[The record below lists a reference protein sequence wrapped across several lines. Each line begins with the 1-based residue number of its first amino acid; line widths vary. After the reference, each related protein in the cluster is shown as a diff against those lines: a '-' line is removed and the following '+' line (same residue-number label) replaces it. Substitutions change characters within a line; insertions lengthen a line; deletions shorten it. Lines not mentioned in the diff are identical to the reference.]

1 MNFPHVFEHSNGWSW
16 MVLALDFWQE
26 CGRWQIWMLEDMFWY
41 DVSGK
46 GWEWWFWIIALTLL
60 SSRMTSGFSSG
71 GLSLRAYR
79 CAVLSTGKSPDQ
91 TQLKKCEFALRGA
104 VFGMTQSRHI
114 GARNRVSTWVIASLA
129 SVASCFIFFSAH
141 GRLACRYAHI
151 QADQCT
157 ELNPTSKNTSEPADE
172 PKTCGQCWQMFPGI
186 MRHDEICDLR
196 SRRSFQVFKAKLQSS
211 HSHGIPH
218 TLILTWSTEHTYA
231 EEKIRKTWR
240 LTLSWHWSGE
250 MNLPYEMHEQDDRMT
265 HDETIH

>member
-1 MNFPHVFEHSNGWSW
+1 MPGNALDCGQESAQRTFVMKPFLHTEVQQLESYLLFVCPTTLVAQSNFLWYEFFPHVVEHSNGWSW

-129 SVASCFIFFSAH
+129 SVASCFIFFFGSRKACLQICTH
-141 GRLACRYAHI
+141 TGRPMYR
-151 QADQCT
+151 T
-157 ELNPTSKNTSEPADE
+157 ESN
-172 PKTCGQCWQMFPGI
+172 I
-186 MRHDEICDLR
+186 
-196 SRRSFQVFKAKLQSS
+196 
-211 HSHGIPH
+211 
-218 TLILTWSTEHTYA
+218 
-231 EEKIRKTWR
+231 
-240 LTLSWHWSGE
+240 
-250 MNLPYEMHEQDDRMT
+250 
-265 HDETIH
+265 

>member
-1 MNFPHVFEHSNGWSW
+1 MDGTSTWFLARVWKMADLDAWGYVLIWCEWKRVRMMILDNSIDTIVLQDDFRVQFRWIVFACLSLCCVEYRQVTGPNPAEEMRICAAGGS
-16 MVLALDFWQE
+16 
-26 CGRWQIWMLEDMFWY
+26 FWY
-41 DVSGK
+41 DS
-46 GWEWWFWIIALTLL
+46 ITP
-60 SSRMTSGFSSG
+60 
-71 GLSLRAYR
+71 YR
-79 CAVLSTGKSPDQ
+79 CQEPSLNLS
-91 TQLKKCEFALRGA
+91 
-104 VFGMTQSRHI
+104 
-114 GARNRVSTWVIASLA
+114 N
-129 SVASCFIFFSAH
+129 CFPCFRCFMLHFFFSAH

-250 MNLPYEMHEQDDRMT
+250 MNLPYEMHEQDDRTT